1 MKLLTFQIPGE
12 PTGKGRP
19 RFRNAGKFV
28 QTYTP
33 AKTRSYETLVQTCFS
48 GQCGRDAEGYFEAG
62 EPVYVTVYAYYG
74 IPKSA
79 PKKRREAMLA
89 GEEQPTKKPDL
100 DNVLKALLDPLI
112 GLAFSDDSQVVG
124 MDAIKLYSEEP
135 HVTVILS
142 DSPYQ
147 GGEEQRA

>member
-1 MKLLTFQIPGE
+1 MKLLTFQVPGE

-19 RFRNAGKFV
+19 RFRHAGSYV

-33 AKTRSYETLVQTCFS
+33 SKTRSYEALVQTCFS
-48 GQCGRDAEGYFEAG
+48 GQCGRDAEGYFGDG

-79 PKKRREAMLA
+79 PKKRRAAMLA
-89 GEEQPTKKPDL
+89 GEESPTKKPDL
-100 DNVLKALLDPLI
+100 DNVLKAVMDPLN
-112 GLAFSDDSQVVG
+112 GLAYVDDSQVVG
-124 MDAIKLYSEEP
+124 MDAVKLYSEDP

-142 DSPYQ
+142 DSPYE
-147 GGEEQRA
+147 GRKEQ